1 MIEFTKCEESH
12 WIEAT
17 VSTTAS
23 LPKLRNL
30 AELIDRLGGIP
41 LDRVRLHP
49 WPATVDDVVYIDAHE
64 DRLCELV
71 DGVLV
76 EKTMG
81 LQESLVASVLIRI
94 LGEFVAKQAL
104 GIIAGEAGMIRLLGK
119 QIRMPDVA
127 FYSWDRLP
135 DGEIPAESAPEIV
148 PDLAV
153 EVLSAS
159 NSAGEMSRKLR
170 EYFRAGVPLVW
181 YVDPASKSVTVYTSL
196 TRSKVVPL
204 EGTLDG
210 GKVLPGF
217 ELPVRDLFVVKK
229 SRSNKNGHR
238 GKR

>member
-1 MIEFTKCEESH
+1 MS
-12 WIEAT
+12 A
-17 VSTTAS
+17 VAS
-23 LPKLRNL
+23 PPKLRNL
-30 AELIDRLGGIP
+30 AELIDRLGGVP

-49 WPATVDDVVYIDAHE
+49 MPATVDDVVHIDAHE

-81 LQESLVASVLIRI
+81 LHESLIAAALIRI
-94 LGEFVAKQAL
+94 LGEFVANQAL
-104 GIIAGEAGMIRLLGK
+104 GIVTGPDGMIRLLGK
-119 QIRMPDVA
+119 QVRMPDVA
-127 FYSWDRLP
+127 FYSWESLP
-135 DGEIPAESAPEIV
+135 DGEVPADLVPEIV

-170 EYFRAGVPLVW
+170 EYFSAGVRLVW
-181 YVDPASKSVTVYTSL
+181 YVDPVSKSVTVFTSA

-204 EGTLDG
+204 DGTLDG

-217 ELPVRDLFVVKK
+217 EIPVRELFAVKK
-229 SRSNKNGHR
+229 RRSNKNGQR